1 MASLFAALLSA
12 GGLEVKMLATWEEN
26 ITALTERGVTF
37 IDQGGSEKQYPIT
50 VTSSTEECSGTQFA
64 IVLVKSYQTAAAAE
78 RLRECLAVDGFVLTL
93 QNGLGNQEILAQY
106 LGEER
111 VILGVTTLG
120 ATLMGPGVVRM
131 GGEGGISI
139 GEHDNVDL
147 PVEVLMQ
154 AGFEVEVVPDASS
167 LVWGKL
173 VINAA
178 INPLTALLGV
188 RNGALLENPDS
199 HQLMNLIAIET
210 AQVAEAM
217 QISLPYPDPVE
228 AVDAV
233 ARKTASNF
241 SSMYIDL
248 HRGTS
253 TEVDAINGAVVDA
266 GERVGAPTKY
276 NRLLWL
282 LVKATSQIRNLS

>member
-12 GGLEVKMLATWEEN
+12 GGVQVKMLATWDESIKVLSE
-26 ITALTERGVTF
+26 LGVTF
-37 IDQGGSEKQYPIT
+37 IDQDGNEKRYPVT
-50 VTSSTEECSGTQFA
+50 VTSNPEECSSTQFA
-64 IVLVKSYQTAAAAE
+64 IVLVKSYQTEEAAK
-78 RLRECLAVDGFVLTL
+78 RLRECLAADGFALTL

-111 VILGVTTLG
+111 VMLGVTTMG

-131 GGEGGISI
+131 GGKGGISI
-139 GEHDNVDL
+139 GEHDNVDP
-147 PVEVLMQ
+147 PVEVLRQ
-154 AGFEVEVVPDASS
+154 AGFEVEVVPDTSS

-217 QISLPYPDPVE
+217 QISLPYSDPVE
-228 AVDAV
+228 AVEAV

-248 HRGTS
+248 HRGTL

-266 GERVGAPTKY
+266 GDNVGAPAEY

-282 LVKATSQIRNLS
+282 LVKASSQFRNLS